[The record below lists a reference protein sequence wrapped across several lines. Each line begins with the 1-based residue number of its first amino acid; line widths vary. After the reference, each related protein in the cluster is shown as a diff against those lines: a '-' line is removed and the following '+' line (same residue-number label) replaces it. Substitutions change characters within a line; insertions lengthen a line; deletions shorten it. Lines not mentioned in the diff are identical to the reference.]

1 MKHPVLS
8 STSQERGD
16 HLIRLAGNAFFGL
29 WAPLIALLLM
39 LSTSAFAGT
48 AVPVTSLSTSSLMS
62 STNSVHRSPFL
73 APAKAFRFKARMAP
87 NDTLVLQWIAAPHYH
102 LYRNRITLQVSP
114 RSAHLAPYTLP
125 PGKPMDIP
133 GVGTLAVYEGDTTT
147 IRVPVHFTG
156 TPPKQLRVTS
166 SFQGC
171 ANAGVCYPV
180 ITKSYTLSP
189 TGIIASTVRHA

>member
-1 MKHPVLS
+1 
-8 STSQERGD
+8 
-16 HLIRLAGNAFFGL
+16 
-29 WAPLIALLLM
+29 
-39 LSTSAFAGT
+39 
-48 AVPVTSLSTSSLMS
+48 
-62 STNSVHRSPFL
+62 
-73 APAKAFRFKARMAP
+73 
-87 NDTLVLQWIAAPHYH
+87 DTLVLQWIAAPHYH

-189 TGIIASTVRHA
+189 TGIIASTVRHAPALADTHPALQKPVQPSVVAGQYGQFAAGLAGGQVLLTLLLFFLAGLGL